1 MISFKPTVD
10 LLASAELTFGN
21 MHPYYQHYSVSWE
34 LNKIQ
39 EQIESLENWDV
50 LYNEAIV
57 GAIRLAYDEDGCYLR
72 DLQVSEKFQNKG
84 IGAAALSEVQ
94 RLACKAEVAHL
105 RLRVFKISPAY
116 ELYKRTGFTVDKE
129 DDRFYYMSKSIAI

>member
-1 MISFKPTVD
+1 
-10 LLASAELTFGN
+10 